1 MKKYIHCFKKYIFLK
16 VAGER
21 YKIQK
26 GHIFLKIL
34 INILIQCWF
43 EIEDFNKNYIRKLR
57 IITFFVRRYI
67 CAKLFFSKAIFNQV
81 HLLFLLTFLKFLF
94 MRHERYEYKIFSG
107 H

>member
-43 EIEDFNKNYIRKLR
+43 EIEDFNKNYIKKIAHNNFFCEEIYLR
-57 IITFFVRRYI
+57 EIIFFESHIQSGTFT
-67 CAKLFFSKAIFNQV
+67 IFTNI
-81 HLLFLLTFLKFLF
+81 L
-94 MRHERYEYKIFSG
+94 KIFV
-107 H
+107 HETRKV